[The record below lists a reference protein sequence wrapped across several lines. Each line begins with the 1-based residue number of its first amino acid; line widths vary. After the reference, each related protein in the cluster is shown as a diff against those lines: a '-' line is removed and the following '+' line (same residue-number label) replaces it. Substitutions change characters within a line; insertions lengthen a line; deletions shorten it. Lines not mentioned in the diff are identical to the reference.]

1 MNGHHFKKKE
11 GKYSLFGWQWYVCIY
26 MSERKMLLWS
36 CLYLYSEESTGRKNY
51 LLSVQI
57 HYRDPW
63 APAAWLQ
70 INFQLQDEVKTIL
83 YFWYEHPPWT
93 EINGILEITEIFLA
107 LLPLYWVKHE
117 VADAG
122 TVFIIFISFV
132 PLEEIL
138 FFMVQ
143 TEFNWL

>member
-11 GKYSLFGWQWYVCIY
+11 GKYYLFGWQWYLCIH
-26 MSERKMLLWS
+26 MFERKMLLWS

-83 YFWYEHPPWT
+83 YLWYEHPTWT
-93 EINGILEITEIFLA
+93 EINEILEITEIFLA
-107 LLPLYWVKHE
+107 LLPLYWVKWLMQ
-117 VADAG
+117 V
-122 TVFIIFISFV
+122 VSLLFPFV

-138 FFMVQ
+138 FLMVQ